1 MVLALAIGEC
11 FERKWEENRLRVE
24 NNFNDCIVVTDIVN
38 GQFVRIWEKHFLIV
52 ESLADIYNSFLHSP
66 FENIVKESGKFQ
78 GHGTLGS
85 FAV

>member
-1 MVLALAIGEC
+1 MEG
-11 FERKWEENRLRVE
+11 NRLRVE
-24 NNFNDCIVVTDIVN
+24 EYFNDCIVVN